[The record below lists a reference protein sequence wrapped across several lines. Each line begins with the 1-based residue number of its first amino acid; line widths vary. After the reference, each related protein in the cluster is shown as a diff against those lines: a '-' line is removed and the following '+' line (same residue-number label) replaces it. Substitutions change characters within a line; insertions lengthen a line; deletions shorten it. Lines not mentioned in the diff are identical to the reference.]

1 MVETH
6 GYSSKETFESKDL
19 TWENF
24 LGFDDGSEND
34 YWISGKKSGKI
45 VLKDELHNI
54 TDKVINVYCKPK
66 QDCYTSLEID
76 KKDNA
81 DISIWIHPET
91 KCLFATRNCDDK
103 VTYKSHLKPNGAEM
117 EKGKEV
123 EIFCHE
129 DLFKKLLRQKDIG
142 FDPSD
147 AVLKFGDEPKEAITL
162 TITSRAS
169 GGLFA
174 SLIRDPFS
182 GLYSVLKS
190 DMNSFFP

>member
-1 MVETH
+1 M
-6 GYSSKETFESKDL
+6 
-19 TWENF
+19 TWESF

-34 YWISGKKSGKI
+34 YWISGNKSDNI
-45 VLKDELHNI
+45 VLRDELYNL
-54 TDKVINVYCKPK
+54 TEKVVNVYCKPK
-66 QDCYTSLEID
+66 QDCYASLEID
-76 KKDNA
+76 KKDDA
-81 DISIWIHPET
+81 DITIWVDPET
-91 KCLFATRNCDDK
+91 KCLFATRNCVDK
-103 VTYKSHLKPNGAEM
+103 VFYKSHLKPNGAEI

-123 EIFCHE
+123 EIFCHKN
-129 DLFKKLLRQKDIG
+129 LFDKLLWQKNID

-147 AVLKFGDEPKEAITL
+147 AILKFGDVTEQAITL

-190 DMNSFFP
+190 DINSSFFR